1 MDLKEFNKN
10 RILEKIEID
19 KDSYKLKDAYRYLK
33 IKKDELDKDLD
44 NRIKSNFEKILE
56 ISDIK
61 HYGEFRKLEIIDDS
75 NIRLGELKINSAGLR
90 KNLKNSAYVYIFGVT
105 LGLGVDRL
113 IHRLSIINSADSLIA
128 DAIASDIAD
137 GCADIIN
144 SRVNIE
150 VKKNGYKTY
159 PRFSPGFLDYDLFNQ
174 KELIKSLDLNKIGIS
189 TTDSGMM
196 VPTKSVTAIIGIT
209 RNDKE

>member
-1 MDLKEFNKN
+1 MDLNEFNKN
-10 RILEKIEID
+10 RILEKIQID
-19 KDSYKLKDAYRYLK
+19 KNSYELKDAYRYLK
-33 IKKDELDKDLD
+33 IKNAELDEDLD
-44 NRIKSNFEKILE
+44 NRIKNNFEKILE
-56 ISDIK
+56 TSDIK
-61 HYGEFRKLEIIDDS
+61 HYGEFRNLEIIDDS
-75 NIRLGELKINSAGLR
+75 NIRLGDLKINSAGLR
-90 KNLKNSAYVYIFGVT
+90 KNLKNSEFVYIFGVT

-144 SRVNIE
+144 SRINIE
-150 VKKNGYKTY
+150 VNKKGYKTY
-159 PRFSPGFLDYDLFNQ
+159 LRFSPGFLDYDLFNQ
-174 KELIKSLDLNKIGIS
+174 KDLIKSLELNKIGIS

-196 VPTKSVTAIIGIT
+196 VPTKSVTAIIGIS